1 MGRGKAERLVGYT
14 GIMTKAEIQYQAL
27 ELSEPERL
35 ELAEALWASISDP
48 DALPLP
54 QWQRA
59 LLEERL
65 ATSESEEGRDWE
77 EIRAEI
83 WPPGK

>member
-1 MGRGKAERLVGYT
+1 
-14 GIMTKAEIQYQAL
+14 MTKTEIQRKAL
-27 ELSEPERL
+27 ELPETERL
-35 ELAEALWASISDP
+35 ELAEAIWASLSDP
-48 DALPLP
+48 NSLPL
-54 QWQRA
+54 QEWQRG

-65 ATSESEEGRDWE
+65 TASESEEGRDWE